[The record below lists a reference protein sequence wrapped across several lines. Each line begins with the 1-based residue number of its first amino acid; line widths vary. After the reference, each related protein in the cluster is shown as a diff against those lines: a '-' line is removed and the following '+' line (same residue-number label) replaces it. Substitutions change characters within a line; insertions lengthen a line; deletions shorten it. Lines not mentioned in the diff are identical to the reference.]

1 MEKKNELIVIESPDT
16 KKMTLEEYES
26 KYSGKTNLKRAKSF
40 LILIVAAIGVG
51 MAALL
56 TLVVF
61 KVFDI
66 NQYAGYAAIGVAVL
80 IFILCYI
87 VPVVKISKIKPFMVD
102 VDSSNARRAQRYNKK
117 LREDIADK
125 MIELHSKTRGVDW
138 YSDESIGKL
147 AVARQTNNDIALK
160 AALTEMYNGEVK
172 KKANSIIHRYA
183 GQIGLITAISQS
195 DKIDTL
201 VVATFELNLIKR
213 LVYLY
218 GYRPSDARLLRI
230 YGQVLTN
237 SLIAYGASSFT
248 SNLALGVVNSIGG
261 AMEKIPVLGQAV
273 ATAIGSTT
281 QGVINGVMTIVIGF
295 QTLRY
300 LKKEYHLQD
309 ILDTIDL
316 GDEVEEEMM
325 GEVRKEIM
333 KSARDATKEAAKK
346 SKSRAVQPA

>member
-1 MEKKNELIVIESPDT
+1 MEKKNELVVIESKDA

-26 KYSGKTNLKRAKSF
+26 KYSGRTNVKRARSF
-40 LILIVAAIGVG
+40 LVLIVAAIGIG

-61 KVFDI
+61 KVYDM

-80 IFILCYI
+80 LFILCYI
-87 VPVVKISKIKPFMVD
+87 VPVVKISKIKPFMVE
-102 VDSSNARRAQRYNKK
+102 VNTSNARRAQRHNRK

-125 MIELHSKTRGVDW
+125 MIELHSKTRDVDW
-138 YSDESIGKL
+138 YSDAAIGKL
-147 AVARQTNNDIALK
+147 AVARQTNDSAALK

-195 DKIDTL
+195 DRIDTL
-201 VVATFELNLIKR
+201 VVASFELNLIKR

-230 YGQVLTN
+230 YGQVLAN

-248 SNLALGVVNSIGG
+248 SNLAMGVVNSIGG

-273 ATAIGSTT
+273 ATAIGSTA

-309 ILDTIDL
+309 ILDSIDL
-316 GDEVEEEMM
+316 GEEEEEEMV

-333 KSARDATKEAAKK
+333 KSARDAAKDAAKK
-346 SKSRAVQPA
+346 SKTKVAQPA